1 MLKKQN
7 TIDLIISIHNKKT
20 IKENMKSI
28 NVQKPNKYTN
38 YKTIINSGLKKS
50 KSLKTNKITNTK

>member
-7 TIDLIISIHNKKT
+7 SIDLIISLHHKKT

-28 NVQKPNKYTN
+28 NAQKPNKYMN

-50 KSLKTNKITNTK
+50 KSLKSNINSQ